1 MIRICWLLGLLLLL
15 PGCSSENRE
24 LEAAMKFRET
34 LLAAQ
39 SCSFDAEI
47 TADYGDSLN
56 QFRMGCQADSSGTIA
71 FEVLAPE
78 TITGIKGNLSYS
90 GGELT
95 FDDTALYFDLLT
107 DDQLTPVS
115 APWIVLKALRS
126 GYITSVCREES
137 GLRVTVDDSYESDA
151 LTLDVWLEDDRIP
164 VRADIFW
171 DNRKIV
177 SLIVEAFALS

>member
-1 MIRICWLLGLLLLL
+1 
-15 PGCSSENRE
+15 
-24 LEAAMKFRET
+24 MKFRET

-115 APWIVLKALRS
+115 APWIFLKALRS
-126 GYITSVCREES
+126 GYITSVCREEC

-151 LTLDVWLEDDRIP
+151 LTLDVWLEED
-164 VRADIFW
+164 
-171 DNRKIV
+171 
-177 SLIVEAFALS
+177 

>member
-1 MIRICWLLGLLLLL
+1 M
-15 PGCSSENRE
+15 N
-24 LEAAMKFRET
+24 FRES

-39 SCSFDAEI
+39 SCSFEVEV

-56 QFRMGCQADSSGTIA
+56 QFRMGCQSDDSGKIV

-78 TITGIKGNLSYS
+78 TIAGIKGSISHS
-90 GGELT
+90 GGELE

-115 APWIVLKALRS
+115 APWIFMKALRS

-137 GLRVTVDDSYESDA
+137 FLRVTVDDSYDSDA
-151 LTLDVWLEDDRIP
+151 LTLDVWLEEDKIP

-171 DNRKIV
+171 DNRKIL
-177 SLIVEAFALS
+177 SLTVEKFVLS

>member
-1 MIRICWLLGLLLLL
+1 MNRICWLLSLLLLL
-15 PGCSSENRE
+15 QGCSSENRE
-24 LEAAMKFRET
+24 LESAMKFRES

-39 SCSFDAEI
+39 SCSFVAEV

-56 QFRMGCQADSSGTIA
+56 QFRMGCRSDSSRKTE

-78 TITGIKGNLSYS
+78 TIAGIKGNISYS

-107 DDQLTPVS
+107 DDQLSPVS
-115 APWIVLKALRS
+115 APWIFLKALRS

-137 GLRVTVDDSYESDA
+137 FLRVTVDDSYESDA
-151 LTLDVWLEDDRIP
+151 LTLDVWFKEDRVP

-171 DNRKIV
+171 DNRKIL
-177 SLIVEAFALS
+177 SLTVENFAIL